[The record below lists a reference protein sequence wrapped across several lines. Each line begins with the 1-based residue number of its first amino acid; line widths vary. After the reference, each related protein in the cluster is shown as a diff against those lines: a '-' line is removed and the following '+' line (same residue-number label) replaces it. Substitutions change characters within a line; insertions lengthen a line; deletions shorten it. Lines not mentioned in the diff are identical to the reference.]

1 MARII
6 FAVSGLTTFTL
17 SRVAD
22 GVKCPLASLVPATTV
37 GETRIP
43 LLAIVAKTL
52 VACIAVNEYP
62 CPNAT
67 VGAVVP
73 DQSFSEG
80 NKPADSP
87 GNPEPV
93 LLPIPNDRR

>member
-6 FAVSGLTTFTL
+6 LAVSGLTTFTL
-17 SRVAD
+17 SRVGE

-37 GETRIP
+37 GDTRTP
-43 LLAIVAKTL
+43 SFAIVAKTL
-52 VACIAVNEYP
+52 VACIAVSEYP

-73 DQSFSEG
+73 DQSFNIGSNPG
-80 NKPADSP
+80 DSP
-87 GNPEPV
+87 GRPDPV
-93 LLPIPNDRR
+93 LLPIPKDLK